1 MLRNLLLIVS
11 GILCLGATA
20 QTQLPLN
27 PKVKAGKLAN
37 GLSYYVLA
45 NSEPKERAN
54 FYIAQKVGSTLEE
67 PNQLG
72 LAHFLEHMAFNGTVH
87 YPGKSMLEY
96 LQSKGIRFGADINA
110 YTDMDETVYNINN
123 VPTTDKAL
131 VDSVLLVL
139 RDWSC
144 GLLLEDKEIEAERGV
159 IQEEWRSRESAQ
171 MRSIRAYLNGLY
183 EEYQYHQLPIGSM
196 EVVMNFKPEALRD
209 YYKKWYRPDQQGII
223 VVGDFDAAEMEAKV
237 KDMFGSIEM
246 PDNPAERVYA
256 AVSDNKEPLFV
267 AFEDPETQN
276 PIARV
281 MFKYDK
287 LPFELRN
294 TDMGYAQTLAE
305 LLISQMINTRLNE
318 AAQKPECA
326 FGYAGVGFGNFMI
339 SKTKGAFNIVVLA
352 KVSMPEAVAQA
363 MEITARACKAGFSE
377 SELDRAKT
385 EILSGLENT
394 WKERDK
400 LKNAALAQ
408 ELIRYF
414 IDNEPDPG
422 IEAEYEVA
430 KSMLALYNTQILNQ
444 AAQGILTAENQAI
457 TVEQPQKEG
466 WILPTRQQILDVVE
480 GALNATYE
488 AYVDEVV
495 TDPLIAQLPAPGS
508 VASVKDIPQLGAKEI
523 MLSNGV
529 RVLVKPTDF
538 AADEI
543 NMTMLAP
550 GGKML
555 YKESEAADVAMAP
568 DVVATGKLGG
578 FDRVKLNKYLAGK
591 RAQLGYGIDRRTT
604 VLQGSSTVKDLPTL
618 FELLYATFTE
628 LDPDTAAYNA
638 NLSTYRAM
646 LETRDKNPEAV
657 FARHIYN
664 ALFSGNALMLPDDVA
679 TIDNANYDRMLAM
692 VRKSLANAAD
702 YTIVMTGNIDLDS
715 LRPLLEQYVA
725 TLPASATSK
734 PEIVSPLNLASGVV
748 TDDFNQPMA
757 TPYTEVYEVIIG
769 KMPVSIEN
777 AVKMSLAGQVL
788 SNVFTTTLREEE
800 GGSYSP
806 GAAGSLDPNTGDWQ
820 LIAQYKT
827 NADMKASLME
837 RAHKELKKL
846 LEEGATETDFNK
858 VREATL
864 KQYEINS
871 RRNSYWQNSLVLFAE
886 GKDLVTGHREA
897 IENLTLADFN
907 AFLKSLAGTDNRVTV
922 VMNGVAE

>member
-1 MLRNLLLIVS
+1 MPRLRY
-11 GILCLGATA
+11 ILTLR
-20 QTQLPLN
+20 LR
-27 PKVKAGKLAN
+27 LASWPN

-72 LAHFLEHMAFNGTVH
+72 LAHFLEHMAFNGTEH

-123 VPTTDKAL
+123 VPTNDKAL
-131 VDSVLLVL
+131 VDSVLLAL

-144 GLLLEDKEIEAERGV
+144 GLLLEDKEIDAERGV

-171 MRSIRAYLNGLY
+171 MRSIRAYLKGLY

-196 EVVMNFKPEALRD
+196 DVVMNFKPEALRD

-223 VVGDFDAAEMEAKV
+223 VVGDFDATEMEAKV
-237 KDMFGSIEM
+237 KEMFGSIEM
-246 PDNPAERVYA
+246 PANPAERIYA
-256 AVSDNKEPLFV
+256 SVSDNKDPLYV

-287 LPFELRN
+287 LPMELRN
-294 TDMGYAQTLAE
+294 TDVGYAQALAE

-352 KVSMPEAVAQA
+352 KASMPEAIAQA
-363 MEITARACKAGFSE
+363 MEITARACKAGFSD
-377 SELDRAKT
+377 SELERAKT

-400 LKNAALAQ
+400 LKSAALAQ

-422 IEAEYEVA
+422 IEVEYEMA
-430 KSMLALYNTQILNQ
+430 KAMLGLYNTQVLNQ
-444 AAQGILTAENQAI
+444 AAQGMLTAENQAI

-466 WILPTRQQILDVVE
+466 WSLPSREHILGIVD
-480 GALNATYE
+480 GALNASYE
-488 AYVDEVV
+488 AYVDEVI
-495 TDPLIAQLPAPGS
+495 TDPLIAQLPTPGS
-508 VASVKDIPQLGAKEI
+508 VASVKEILELGAQEI

-529 RVLVKPTDF
+529 RVLVKSTDF
-538 AADEI
+538 AADEV
-543 NMTMLAP
+543 NLTMLAP

-568 DVVATGKLGG
+568 DVVSTGKLGG

-591 RAQLGYGIDRRTT
+591 RVQLGYGIDRRTT

-628 LDPDTAAYNA
+628 LEPDTAAYNA

-646 LETRDKNPEAV
+646 LETRDRNPEAV
-657 FARHIYN
+657 FARHIYE
-664 ALFSGNALMLPDDVA
+664 ALFSGNKLMLPDDVA
-679 TIDNANYDRMLAM
+679 TVDKANYDRMLAM
-692 VRKSLANAAD
+692 VHKSLTNAAN
-702 YTIVMTGNIDLDS
+702 YTIVMTGKTSIPFARFWS
-715 LRPLLEQYVA
+715 SMWLRFRPQPLQ
-725 TLPASATSK
+725 
-734 PEIVSPLNLASGVV
+734 NL
-748 TDDFNQPMA
+748 
-757 TPYTEVYEVIIG
+757 
-769 KMPVSIEN
+769 
-777 AVKMSLAGQVL
+777 
-788 SNVFTTTLREEE
+788 
-800 GGSYSP
+800 
-806 GAAGSLDPNTGDWQ
+806 W
-820 LIAQYKT
+820 
-827 NADMKASLME
+827 
-837 RAHKELKKL
+837 
-846 LEEGATETDFNK
+846 
-858 VREATL
+858 
-864 KQYEINS
+864 
-871 RRNSYWQNSLVLFAE
+871 
-886 GKDLVTGHREA
+886 
-897 IENLTLADFN
+897 
-907 AFLKSLAGTDNRVTV
+907 
-922 VMNGVAE
+922 